1 MPIHAS
7 ARRQHLATHP
17 PRSRPRCPQGRR
29 WQSLRAG
36 WIPSGFCR
44 RIRSGRA
51 LAQILLKR
59 KNRRQV
65 ALPNLVIPSP
75 AGCCWRLRHA
85 AISSPRFFG
94 GGTGRSGPAPW
105 GAPSTRPG
113 HRHRPPG
120 KGPRVGSAGNTRP
133 GARSGKGSEAGT
145 WWCGCAGDKTS
156 LWDEII
162 KIRSGMEGLEWERAR
177 GHLGAPGVGG

>member
-7 ARRQHLATHP
+7 ARHQHLATHP
-17 PRSRPRCPQGRR
+17 PCSRPRPRCPQGRR

-44 RIRSGRA
+44 RICSGRA

-85 AISSPRFFG
+85 AISSPRFFEG
-94 GGTGRSGPAPW
+94 GGKRGGAAQPHGEHPAPSRDIATTRRAKGPAW
-105 GAPSTRPG
+105 
-113 HRHRPPG
+113 
-120 KGPRVGSAGNTRP
+120 GPRGTHALGR
-133 GARSGKGSEAGT
+133 GLGKAAR
-145 WWCGCAGDKTS
+145 
-156 LWDEII
+156 L
-162 KIRSGMEGLEWERAR
+162 AR
-177 GHLGAPGVGG
+177 GGVGVQVIKGRFGMK